1 MWLRQITQSI
11 SSTKKSVLILGPRQV
26 GKSTLIR
33 SLNPE
38 LTINFALESDFFEFQ
53 HNPRELQERLSKTNP
68 RTVFID
74 EVQRVPKI
82 TNTIQA
88 ILDENPKLKFYLTG
102 SSARKLRK
110 GRANLLP
117 GRIVCF
123 ELCPLSI
130 QELHTDWNEND
141 CLAFGSLP
149 GVLAEKNLV
158 ERKRILKSY
167 AQTYLKEEIVAE
179 AVVKNTESFTR
190 FLMAS
195 AGFAGKYLDLSKLA
209 KVSKSPRQN
218 TVRHFEIL
226 EDTLLAQRVYA
237 DPALIDKGIDLV
249 KHPRF
254 FYFDNGVLNALLG
267 SFELSSDRI
276 GPLFEHLVFNQ
287 VRTLAL
293 SQEKDFKAFNL
304 RTRGGFEIDF
314 IFKIDQNYFAVE
326 CKASD
331 EVDTQALSC
340 LKRVK
345 EFYKKISPMVIY
357 RGKKSF
363 IREGIPVLPLSK
375 AMAEMGF

>member
-1 MWLRQITQSI
+1 MI
-11 SSTKKSVLILGPRQV
+11 KSLSPD
-26 GKSTLIR
+26 
-33 SLNPE
+33 
-38 LTINFALESDFFEFQ
+38 LTINLATEADFFEFQ

-68 RTVFID
+68 KTVFID
-74 EVQRVPKI
+74 EVQRIPKI

-88 ILDENPKLKFYLTG
+88 IVDEDPTLKFYLTG
-102 SSARKLRK
+102 SSARKLK
-110 GRANLLP
+110 SGRANLLP

-130 QELHTDWNEND
+130 RELGTDWNEEE

-149 GVLAEKNLV
+149 GVLAEQNVV
-158 ERKRILKSY
+158 ERKRISKSY
-167 AQTYLKEEIVAE
+167 ARTYLKEEIVAE
-179 AVVKNTESFTR
+179 AIVRNTENFAR

-209 KVSKSPRQN
+209 KISKSPRQN
-218 TVRHFEIL
+218 TVRQFEIL
-226 EDTLLAQRVYA
+226 EDTLIAQRIYA
-237 DPALIDKGIDLV
+237 DPYLIDRGVDPV

-254 FYFDNGVLNALLG
+254 FYFDLGVLNALLG
-267 SFELSSDRI
+267 SFDLSRDRI

-287 VRTLAL
+287 VRALAL
-293 SQEKDFKAFNL
+293 SQEKNFDAFNL

-331 EVDTQALSC
+331 EIDLQALSC
-340 LKRVK
+340 LKRAR
-345 EFYKKISPMVIY
+345 EFYKKITPMIIY

-363 IREGIPVLPLSK
+363 IRDGIPVLPLSK
-375 AMAEMGF
+375 AITEMGL